1 MPNSADGMNELLNPK
16 VIKAYTDFFRGDR
29 SNQTM
34 LVLKEFGDLV
44 KSISSPDAL
53 MTIIDAVEE
62 IRVKNEQALLIGSTI
77 SESILSFIVDQVD
90 SLRKDGLPSDVI
102 SDILSDLTADGLL
115 PPNYVSIDG
124 SRRPLSLFITRT
136 IARGSYENEPAP
148 TDQSLVSTK

>member
-102 SDILSDLTADGLL
+102 SDI
-115 PPNYVSIDG
+115 
-124 SRRPLSLFITRT
+124 F
-136 IARGSYENEPAP
+136 
-148 TDQSLVSTK
+148 